1 MKGFLIN
8 PTYADDLTIAGTNQM
23 QVNELEQKMSAQ
35 LEKYNLKVNAEKTE
49 KYEIPRPPPPPPTM
63 EDLLKHKNDKVLW
76 SELDWLV
83 NYEPE
88 NTQPDWRK
96 CKLLGSM
103 LDTQADINRRKI
115 LTIDGMKSFQDI
127 YKSKRISIPLKVR
140 TFNAYSASVFLYN
153 SELWTLT
160 DTLEKQVDSFQRRML
175 RRVINICWPKVISN
189 ERLYEKTEATE
200 WSVIIR
206 KRRLDW
212 LGHVMRLNKKT
223 PVRLALYESLKPVQ
237 RKRGRP
243 CSTWIKI
250 IEKDLSLVDIKL
262 NLNKTTPDETIATL
276 EGLAEDRRKW
286 RSLVK
291 DIIAVNR

>member
-1 MKGFLIN
+1 
-8 PTYADDLTIAGTNQM
+8 M

-88 NTQPDWRK
+88 NTQPGWRK

-127 YKSKRISIPLKVR
+127 YK
-140 TFNAYSASVFLYN
+140 
-153 SELWTLT
+153 
-160 DTLEKQVDSFQRRML
+160 
-175 RRVINICWPKVISN
+175 
-189 ERLYEKTEATE
+189 
-200 WSVIIR
+200 
-206 KRRLDW
+206 
-212 LGHVMRLNKKT
+212 
-223 PVRLALYESLKPVQ
+223 
-237 RKRGRP
+237 
-243 CSTWIKI
+243 
-250 IEKDLSLVDIKL
+250 
-262 NLNKTTPDETIATL
+262 
-276 EGLAEDRRKW
+276 
-286 RSLVK
+286 
-291 DIIAVNR
+291 

>member
-1 MKGFLIN
+1 MLIS
-8 PTYADDLTIAGTNQM
+8 TTRK
-23 QVNELEQKMSAQ
+23 KMSAQ

-76 SELDWLV
+76 SELIWLV

-103 LDTQADINRRKI
+103 LDPQADINRRKI

-140 TFNAYSASVFLYN
+140 TFNAYPASVFLYN

-189 ERLYEKTEATE
+189 ERLYEKTEVTE
-200 WSVIIR
+200 
-206 KRRLDW
+206 
-212 LGHVMRLNKKT
+212 
-223 PVRLALYESLKPVQ
+223 
-237 RKRGRP
+237 
-243 CSTWIKI
+243 
-250 IEKDLSLVDIKL
+250 
-262 NLNKTTPDETIATL
+262 
-276 EGLAEDRRKW
+276 
-286 RSLVK
+286 
-291 DIIAVNR
+291 